1 MSGVGVI
8 PGADLDW
15 GQIDLPCAECG
26 EMVDLNTP
34 ITVTIVEHDGSEFS
48 KEMTEAN
55 ARALLA
61 SVGLTPPPV
70 RCERHAALVEEP
82 ELEHLLCPSRSR
94 WPGAAPP

>member
-1 MSGVGVI
+1 MNHLDSTQYAMSGVGVI

-34 ITVTIVEHDGSEFS
+34 ITVTIVEHDGSESS

-55 ARALLA
+55 ARALLCQ
-61 SVGLTPPPV
+61 VGLAPPPV
-70 RCERHAALVEEP
+70 MCERHASLVEEP
-82 ELEHLLCPSRSR
+82 ELEHLL
-94 WPGAAPP
+94 

>member
-26 EMVDLNTP
+26 EMVNLNTP
-34 ITVTIVEHDGSEFS
+34 ITVTIVEHVGSESS

-55 ARALLA
+55 ARALIAAGGLA
-61 SVGLTPPPV
+61 PPPGRRDRAPRLV
-70 RCERHAALVEEP
+70 DGPALEP
-82 ELEHLLCPSRSR
+82 LLCPSRSR
-94 WPGAAPP
+94 WPAGYRR